1 VAKLTTL
8 LFSLFVMGVAQA
20 TEIADAPIPEPNYF
34 GIIVFLV
41 VMVGG
46 CVWFMWKVMNNKG
59 DDKK

>member
-1 VAKLTTL
+1 M
-8 LFSLFVMGVAQA
+8 MGVAQA